1 MAFPNK
7 NNPPASGAKP
17 TPTKA
22 WINLVRSLIIQK
34 STATAMLAAAPATA
48 PSATIITGFGNCL
61 IFFEIVLTNS
71 AIKTRDSM
79 SSASTARFISLK
91 SPPTEKI
98 FPSADRI
105 MNFTSSFFSASSRA
119 AKIS

>member
-1 MAFPNK
+1 
-7 NNPPASGAKP
+7 
-17 TPTKA
+17 
-22 WINLVRSLIIQK
+22 
-34 STATAMLAAAPATA
+34 MLAAAPATA
-48 PSATIITGFGNCL
+48 PSATIITGLGNCL
-61 IFFEIVLTNS
+61 IFLEIVLTNS